1 MLLSSSHQ
9 VYCFSIHKFP
19 LEFEVEAFHIGMKIL
34 LEFSLSVN
42 LQHFVDCQ
50 IEINNIRI
58 FVELMMTMNSES
70 LPSKYVV
77 RHLNLSPSI
86 IESIRCALKPQR
98 RSKESSPS
106 DWIHLPFIS
115 SSSSSPHRLSWKG
128 FSRDF
133 LWIICEWL
141 IYLSLAEVYYHRHWD
156 L

>member
-1 MLLSSSHQ
+1 MSIGPLSHA
-9 VYCFSIHKFP
+9 SILFTSGV
-19 LEFEVEAFHIGMKIL
+19 LFLV
-34 LEFSLSVN
+34 EFSLSVN

-77 RHLNLSPSI
+77 RHLNLSRSI

-106 DWIHLPFIS
+106 D
-115 SSSSSPHRLSWKG
+115 
-128 FSRDF
+128 
-133 LWIICEWL
+133 
-141 IYLSLAEVYYHRHWD
+141 
-156 L
+156 